1 MLGFVSPREME
12 QAPRRPRTTAELMR
26 LSAEARAVR
35 ADASSAVALARRRGV
50 SLDDATFEVG
60 VSIQAVMWWFPDA
73 IGERPERGVA
83 RRLMPTAADAGLRL
97 RPVAVDDQVTFV
109 PALGSV
115 AADRLASI
123 FDVQWRWIQ
132 GRASESEL
140 AQLPATLG
148 SGRRVV
154 RDPAKLDELAR
165 QGAFDLADVYR
176 ELFG

>member
-1 MLGFVSPREME
+1 MAEAR
-12 QAPRRPRTTAELMR
+12 RRPRTTAELMR

-35 ADASSAVALARRRGV
+35 ADASSSVALARRRGI
-50 SLDDATFEVG
+50 SLDEAAFEVG

-73 IGERPERGVA
+73 IGERSGPGIGGK
-83 RRLMPTAADAGLRL
+83 LMPTDADAGLRL
-97 RPVAVDDQVTFV
+97 RPVAVNDEVTFV
-109 PALGSV
+109 PALGSKS
-115 AADRLASI
+115 ADRVASI

-148 SGRRVV
+148 PGRRVV